1 MIKAQYTKRN
11 HMLSII
17 DTNCTR
23 TPTVSAKTGCV
34 DIIFEDDETAMAV
47 RDAITA
53 EHPFEPKDQPASAD
67 GPDMSDVR
75 GLFGELQDD
84 LAEATYI
91 DLLNH
96 RGDMGDL
103 QFYIGRMDAF
113 STALACC
120 RQDDRRLE
128 LARAWEA
135 GYSAGWTDQ
144 QCDFPPHTADNPFKE
159 RQ

>member
-113 STALACC
+113 STVLACC
-120 RQDDRRLE
+120 RQWLLKSSKRPQD
-128 LARAWEA
+128 A
-135 GYSAGWTDQ
+135 GREDKA
-144 QCDFPPHTADNPFKE
+144 
-159 RQ
+159 

>member
-1 MIKAQYTKRN
+1 MRN
-11 HMLSII
+11 SDADIAINTLNKLIAHELEAASASQRRG
-17 DTNCTR
+17 DR
-23 TPTVSAKTGCV
+23 TLYESAAIRYHAYLDARDKIWEALA
-34 DIIFEDDETAMAV
+34 DAMAV

-120 RQDDRRLE
+120 RQWLLKSSKRPQD
-128 LARAWEA
+128 A
-135 GYSAGWTDQ
+135 GREDKA
-144 QCDFPPHTADNPFKE
+144 
-159 RQ
+159 